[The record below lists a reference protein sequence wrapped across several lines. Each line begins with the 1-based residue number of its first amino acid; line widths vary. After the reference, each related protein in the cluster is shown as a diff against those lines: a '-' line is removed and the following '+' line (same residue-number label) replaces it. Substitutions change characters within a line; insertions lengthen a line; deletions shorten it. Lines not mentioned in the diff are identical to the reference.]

1 MLPDPTERR
10 MCQRGSVAKCASPF
24 RGVSFQAA
32 WDKLDPWHLHWGSL
46 GEEIMAWRS
55 THPIAYNRAPFSVG
69 GRGPAVFLEQ
79 PQKGKGPTHS
89 VQ

>member
-69 GRGPAVFLEQ
+69 GRGPVFLEQ